1 VTLTPDDVADI
12 LRVLDSTPYDELHLE
27 TSRFSL
33 SLRRD
38 GDGWTQE
45 ARSLDTP
52 NILDTPAPVVV
63 EEPAA
68 PAPVAEPAREGLIEV
83 TTPIL
88 GTFYRS
94 PKPGAPPFV
103 EVGSPVGPETVVG
116 IVETMKMMN
125 SVYAGGHGTVAEICR
140 ADAEFAEAGSVLLRI
155 AAPAS

>member
-12 LRVLDSTPYDELHLE
+12 LRLLDSTPYDELHLE

-38 GDGWTQE
+38 GYGWTQE
-45 ARSLDTP
+45 SRSLDTP
-52 NILDTPAPVVV
+52 YLVDAAAPVVAD
-63 EEPAA
+63 EA
-68 PAPVAEPAREGLIEV
+68 PAPVEEPSREGLVEV

-103 EVGSPVGPETVVG
+103 EVGSPVEPETVVG

-125 SVYAGGHGTVAEICR
+125 SVYAGARGTVAELCR

-155 AAPAS
+155 AVPTP